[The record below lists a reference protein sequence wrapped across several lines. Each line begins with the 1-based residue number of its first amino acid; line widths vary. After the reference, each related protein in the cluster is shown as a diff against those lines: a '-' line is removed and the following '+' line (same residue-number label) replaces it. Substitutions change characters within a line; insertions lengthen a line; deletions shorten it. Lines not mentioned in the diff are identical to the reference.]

1 MELEKEFL
9 DSLKNTNI
17 DTKKLEESFA
27 KKQFLGVRFN
37 KQKFKNIEINAQNM
51 QNFMQNNDI
60 LCNLRPI
67 SWCNNG
73 FYYSEKTRLGKHIFH
88 ELGLYYLQEPSAMSP
103 VEFLDIQPNDFV
115 LDLCAAPGGKTTQIA
130 NKLENGFVLANEI
143 VPSRAKILCENVQ
156 RLGIKNCIVTN
167 NSPQELENKF
177 KCFFDKILVDAP
189 CSGEGMFRKNN
200 DAILEWNINS
210 PKQCMARQIEI
221 VKSAYKMLKP
231 NGKMVYS
238 TCTFSLEENETV
250 VKFLLDSFDDLE
262 LVEIDHK
269 KYGFE
274 NGVAID
280 CNDSLKKCARLYPYN
295 IDGEG
300 HFFAVLHKKDNDS
313 FVRRNKQ
320 TQKFNKQHIAIF
332 EKFLSKYSSNKYDN
346 YVSIGDYLYAG
357 CPVDIDRIKVLNA
370 GIFLGEFKKDIFI
383 PSWHFAHTLEKDEF
397 KSTLEL
403 TEAEAKQYIMGLEVD
418 TNLSDGW
425 VLLTY
430 KSFPLCFGKV
440 VAGKVKNHYPKYLRK
455 QL

>member
-17 DTKKLEESFA
+17 DTEKLKESFT

-37 KQKFKNIEINAQNM
+37 LQKFKNIEINAQNI
-51 QNFMQNNDI
+51 QNFMQKNGI
-60 LCNLRPI
+60 FCNFRPI
-67 SWCNNG
+67 LWCDNG
-73 FYYSEKTRLGKHIFH
+73 FYYNEDVRLGKHIFH

-103 VEFLDIQPNDFV
+103 VEFLDIKPDDFV

-143 VPSRAKILCENVQ
+143 LPNRATILCETVQ
-156 RLGIKNCIVTN
+156 RLGIKNCIVSN
-167 NSPQELENKF
+167 NSPQELEKKF
-177 KCFFDKILVDAP
+177 ENFFDKILVDAP

-200 DAILEWNINS
+200 DAILEWNIDS

-221 VKSAYKMLKP
+221 VKSAYRMLKP

-250 VKFLLDSFDDLE
+250 IKFLLDNFDDLE

-274 NGVAID
+274 NGIVLEG
-280 CNDSLKKCARLYPYN
+280 NENLKNCARLYPYN

-300 HFFAVLHKKDNDS
+300 HFFAVLHKKDDES
-313 FVRRNKQ
+313 FARKNKLNLKYNKQ
-320 TQKFNKQHIAIF
+320 DVAVF
-332 EKFLSKYSSNKYDN
+332 EKFLSKYSNNKYSG
-346 YVSIGDYLYAG
+346 YVSIGNYLYAN
-357 CPVDIDRIKVLNA
+357 CPIDIDRIKVLNA
-370 GIFLGEFKKDIFI
+370 GIFLGEIKKDVFI
-383 PSWHFAHTLEKDEF
+383 PSWHFAHTLDKKEF
-397 KSTLEL
+397 NNTLEL
-403 TEAEAKQYIMGLEVD
+403 TETETKQYIMGLELD
-418 TNLSDGW
+418 TNLSDSF

-440 VAGKVKNHYPKYLRK
+440 VAGKIKNHYPKYLRK